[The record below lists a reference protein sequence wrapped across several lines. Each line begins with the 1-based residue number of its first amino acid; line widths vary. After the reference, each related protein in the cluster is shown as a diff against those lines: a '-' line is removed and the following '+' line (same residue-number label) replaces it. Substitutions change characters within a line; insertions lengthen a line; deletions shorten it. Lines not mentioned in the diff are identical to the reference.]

1 MNVPVIFRK
10 LAGPL
15 RVAVA
20 GTAFA
25 LSLGTLAV
33 LGTATGFTPAALA
46 QDQPGAGSPTGGRHL
61 MAQALMSLGLSD
73 AQKQQIRGI
82 MADTRAKNQNVDPET
97 KRANYKAA
105 FAKID
110 TVLTPDQRTR
120 LHAKMDQ
127 MRKERDQGT
136 QPQS

>member
-1 MNVPVIFRK
+1 VNVTIIFRI
-10 LAGPL
+10 LARPL
-15 RVAVA
+15 RIAVA

-33 LGTATGFTPAALA
+33 TGTATGLTPAAVA
-46 QDQPGAGSPTGGRHL
+46 QDQPGAGSPAGGRHI
-61 MAQALMSLGLSD
+61 MGQVLMSLGLSD

-127 MRKERDQGT
+127 MRKEREQGT
-136 QPQS
+136 PPQS

>member
-1 MNVPVIFRK
+1 VNAIAIFRN

-15 RVAVA
+15 RVAAA
-20 GTAFA
+20 GAAFA
-25 LSLGTLAV
+25 LSLATLAV
-33 LGTATGFTPAALA
+33 IGTAMGLTPAAFA
-46 QDQPGAGSPTGGRHL
+46 QDQPAAGPPGGGRHF
-61 MAQALMSLGLSD
+61 MAEALMSLGLSD

-127 MRKERDQGT
+127 MRKEREQGT
-136 QPQS
+136 PPQS

>member
-1 MNVPVIFRK
+1 MNVIAIIRN
-10 LAGPL
+10 LAGPF
-15 RVAVA
+15 RIAAA
-20 GTAFA
+20 GAAFA
-25 LSLGTLAV
+25 LSLGTLAAV
-33 LGTATGFTPAALA
+33 A
-46 QDQPGAGSPTGGRHL
+46 QDQPPAGPPGGGRHV
-61 MAQALMSLGLSD
+61 MAEALMSLGLSD

-127 MRKERDQGT
+127 MRKEREQGT
-136 QPQS
+136 PPQS